1 MKLLRKALHIVPLVA
16 LSLIYSG
23 CGGAAGTGSTSGTG
37 GSAQTVSVGVAPT
50 NTMLTASGT
59 VQFSAAVS
67 GASNTAV
74 SWSVA
79 SGAGTV
85 TSSGL
90 YTAPASAG
98 TAAVMATSV
107 ADPSKTATATV
118 TITAAS
124 GSTISVGISPS
135 STTTTTNGTA
145 QFAATVSGT
154 TNTAVTWSATAGT
167 ISSTGLYTAPST
179 AGTSTVK
186 ATSAADPT
194 KSASASVSVSAPVT
208 VSVSVTPNN
217 TTVTT
222 NGTVQFTAAVTGST
236 NTAVTWS
243 VASGGGTVSTSGLY
257 TAPSTAG
264 TATVLATSVADPRSS
279 ALANVTINAPV
290 TVLLSA
296 SPTSVAFGSVLVG
309 ASASHAV
316 TLSNTGNSA
325 VTVSSAS
332 FTGSGFG
339 VSGLTFPFTLAA
351 AASKNASLTFA
362 PSSSGPASG
371 SVSFVSNAT
380 NSPATVALSGSG
392 TAPVQHTAMLS
403 WQGTSTATG
412 YNVYRST
419 VAGGPYTRL
428 NSTLNA
434 AASYADSTV
443 ASGKTYYYVVTEVD
457 SSGMESGYSSQ
468 VTAVIPTP

>member
-1 MKLLRKALHIVPLVA
+1 MKLLWKALHVVL
-16 LSLIYSG
+16 LITLTLIHSG
-23 CGGAAGTGSTSGTG
+23 CGGAAGAGSTTTPKTSGAAG
-37 GSAQTVSVGVAPT
+37 TVSVSVAPT
-50 NTMLTASGT
+50 STTLAVNGT
-59 VQFSAAVS
+59 VQFTATV
-67 GASNTAV
+67 GGTSNTAV

-79 SGAGTV
+79 SGGGTV
-85 TSSGL
+85 SSSGV

-98 TAAVMATSV
+98 TATVMATSV

-124 GSTISVGISPS
+124 GSTISVGISPN
-135 STTTTTNGTA
+135 STTLTTGGTR
-145 QFAATVSGT
+145 QFTATVS
-154 TNTAVTWSATAGT
+154 
-167 ISSTGLYTAPST
+167 
-179 AGTSTVK
+179 
-186 ATSAADPT
+186 
-194 KSASASVSVSAPVT
+194 
-208 VSVSVTPNN
+208 
-217 TTVTT
+217 
-222 NGTVQFTAAVTGST
+222 GST

-279 ALANVTINAPV
+279 ALANVTINAPG

-309 ASASHAV
+309 GSASHAL

-339 VSGLTFPFTLAA
+339 LSGITFPFTLAA
-351 AASKNASLTFA
+351 AASKNGSLTFA
-362 PSSSGPASG
+362 PSSSGTASG

-392 TAPVQHTAMLS
+392 TTPVQHTAMLS
-403 WQGTSTATG
+403 WQGNSTATG

-419 VAGGPYTRL
+419 VTGGPYTRL
-428 NSTLNA
+428 NSALNA
-434 AASYADSTV
+434 TASYADSTV
-443 ASGKTYYYVVTEVD
+443 ASGQTYYFVVTEVD

-468 VTAVIPTP
+468 ATGVIPTP